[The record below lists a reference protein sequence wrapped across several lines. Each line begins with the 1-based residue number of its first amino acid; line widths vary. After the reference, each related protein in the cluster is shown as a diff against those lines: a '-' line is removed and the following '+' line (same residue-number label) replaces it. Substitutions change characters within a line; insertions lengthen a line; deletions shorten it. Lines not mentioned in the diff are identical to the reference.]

1 MIEIVGIKKH
11 FGSQVVLDGIDLSID
26 KGEMLAI
33 VGPSGTGKSVLLK
46 IITGLLPA
54 DAGDVLIDGDSIVR
68 AETGKE
74 RRGIC
79 SRLGVLFQSAALLD
93 SMSLLENVAFP
104 LRYRFDRRSHESI
117 SEREIINRS
126 REALAEVGLYEH
138 QEALPGQVSIGMRK
152 RVGVARALVTRPE
165 VILFDEPNTG
175 LDPEVGQ
182 EIYELI
188 IETQKHSGF
197 TGIVV
202 SHEIPEVF
210 QVCSRVVMLYKGK
223 VQIDGTI
230 DEFNRSENAAVRQF
244 RRGEADGPLELN
256 H

>member
-1 MIEIVGIKKH
+1 MIEIIGIKKN

-26 KGEMLAI
+26 TGEMMAI

-54 DAGDVLIDGDSIVR
+54 DSGDVLIDGDSIVQ
-68 AETGKE
+68 AQTGKE

-104 LRYRFDRRSHESI
+104 LRYRFDRRSEENL
-117 SEREIINRS
+117 SEREIIDRG
-126 REALAEVGLYEH
+126 REALAEVGLLDY
-138 QEALPGQVSIGMRK
+138 QYTLPGQVSIGMRK

-188 IETQKHSGF
+188 LETQRKSGF

-210 QVCSRVVMLYKGK
+210 QVCSRVVMLYQGK

-230 DEFNRSENAAVRQF
+230 DEFNQSVNPAVRQF
-244 RRGEADGPLELN
+244 RCGTADGPLELN

>member
-1 MIEIVGIKKH
+1 MIEISGIRKV
-11 FGSQVVLDGIDLSID
+11 FGTQVVLDGIDLTID

-46 IITGLLPA
+46 IITGLLAA

-68 AETGKE
+68 AQTGKE

-79 SRLGVLFQSAALLD
+79 ARLGVLFQSAALLD
-93 SMSLLENVAFP
+93 SLTLLENVAFP
-104 LRYRFDRRSHESI
+104 LRYRFDRRSTESL
-117 SEREIINRS
+117 SEREIIVRS
-126 REALAEVGLYEH
+126 REALAEVGLLADEM
-138 QEALPGQVSIGMRK
+138 ALPGQVSIGMRK

-188 IETQKHSGF
+188 LETQQHSGF

-210 QVCSRVVMLYKGK
+210 QVCRRVVMLYKGK

-230 DEFNRSENAAVRQF
+230 DEFNNSENPAVRQF
-244 RRGEADGPLELN
+244 RRGEAHGPLELN